1 MSGKCSSQNVG
12 KWSYDINDTKAK
24 IPWIWQGR
32 FHRCQNA
39 FKESFYKN
47 QDSIVIWHWF
57 VLLQYVSCFINDNG
71 TYHTDSLWNFSR
83 SHVARYQKEFVFAT
97 FLFFFVLFSVVKRA
111 VCSYSHLIL
120 LYPICTIIKRNWK
133 KKRIK
138 IVLEREVIWKALD
151 VNMVLQSLVEIVMP
165 LLQKK
170 IG

>member
-1 MSGKCSSQNVG
+1 MSGKCSSQDVR
-12 KWSYDINDTKAK
+12 KWSYDTNDTKAK

-32 FHRCQNA
+32 LHRCQNA

-71 TYHTDSLWNFSR
+71 TDHTDSLWNFSR

-133 KKRIK
+133 KTYQNSVRTRGHFKGIRRAHGFTI
-138 IVLEREVIWKALD
+138 
-151 VNMVLQSLVEIVMP
+151 
-165 LLQKK
+165 
-170 IG
+170 IGGSCNAPSAEKNWI